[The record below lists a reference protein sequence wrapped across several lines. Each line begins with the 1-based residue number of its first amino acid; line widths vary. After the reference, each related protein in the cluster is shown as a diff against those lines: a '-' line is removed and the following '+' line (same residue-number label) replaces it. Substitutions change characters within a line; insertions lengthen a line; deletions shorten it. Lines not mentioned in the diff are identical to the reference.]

1 MLRRYYIM
9 VSVVL
14 LLMMNCC
21 SNREGFTVNGTVMSG
36 DYDGG
41 WAFMLTQIDSIY
53 GQEVDSVQIENG
65 KFSFS
70 GEEEKLRLIIVKDQN
85 KRNITEFLLVVTE
98 SGVINVEMNRPASV
112 KGTPQNEKLQQWKE
126 SKQRLESF
134 ARNFA
139 TKGIRYSSL
148 SDSVK
153 AYDTRDSL
161 RLAFQSLS
169 YELLLKNKTNTLGD
183 FLRKNALYILDEQQ
197 REVIKRLY
205 AE

>member
-1 MLRRYYIM
+1 MA
-9 VSVVL
+9 SVFVL

-21 SNREGFTVNGTVMSG
+21 SNKEGFIINGTVMSG

-41 WAFMLTQIDSIY
+41 WAFLLTQIDSIH

-65 KFSFS
+65 NFSFS
-70 GEEEKLRLIIVKDQN
+70 GEEERLRLIIVKDQN
-85 KRNITEFLLVVTE
+85 KKNITEFLLVITE
-98 SGVINVEMNRPASV
+98 SGVISVEMNRPASA

-134 ARNFA
+134 ARNYA
-139 TKGIRYSSL
+139 TKGIRYSSQ

-153 AYDTRDSL
+153 AYETKDSL
-161 RLAFQSLS
+161 RLAFQALS
-169 YELLLKNKTNTLGD
+169 YKLLLNNKTNTLGD
-183 FLRKNALYILDEQQ
+183 FLRKNALYILNEQQ
-197 REVIKRLY
+197 REKILSLY